1 MLPIIQLDSGAG
13 WGPERPQLH
22 PSAWWSR
29 LSSTHSRLINIR
41 PYARG
46 YARHGATR
54 LRLSEDTLMDSQG
67 DTEGGA
73 EDDATNE
80 PQSFNGMGK
89 DLVQDEEHS
98 EDKTA
103 PGSLHEGVIRPKKPI
118 TSENDAMEPK
128 AEESRVETV
137 TQRPDSL
144 AQPHSTVL
152 DDQSQTSRERNV
164 LGQDTPAV
172 NDRFFMDPNSSLD
185 DLQRASETWRNV
197 NTAEAAQVPLPFS
210 EASSVLSADGTVE
223 APLASGP
230 SLEDLELRPE
240 NIALPSRN
248 KANAFVSWLGGSAA
262 TRPKKKS
269 KKKPAVTP
277 ALPTVFEEVENY
289 RNNVRRLAD
298 HFSYFNNVASSD
310 TRHQWC
316 SRIVFYDR
324 LESEHHQTPRRSEP
338 WPDQAYAPS
347 YLEFYNTLRSVAD
360 TCEQRVVL
368 VEDLSPALVDLLGAT
383 FDIPPHVFEEHLDRS
398 GYKTMVESRKSAS
411 AWNLRS
417 SAQGYSSVTWYRP
430 VLPLF
435 PLNSRVRTGLIKNRN
450 LLIPCPLEECS
461 QHNVPLG
468 TSGNIW
474 RHFTELCSEPGDY
487 YKGSE
492 TEYPVGWEE
501 RATVW
506 THDFN
511 GCKFGK
517 HYTL

>member
-46 YARHGATR
+46 YARAKQHGATR

-240 NIALPSRN
+240 NIALPS
-248 KANAFVSWLGGSAA
+248 
-262 TRPKKKS
+262 
-269 KKKPAVTP
+269 
-277 ALPTVFEEVENY
+277 
-289 RNNVRRLAD
+289 
-298 HFSYFNNVASSD
+298 
-310 TRHQWC
+310 
-316 SRIVFYDR
+316 
-324 LESEHHQTPRRSEP
+324 
-338 WPDQAYAPS
+338 
-347 YLEFYNTLRSVAD
+347 
-360 TCEQRVVL
+360 
-368 VEDLSPALVDLLGAT
+368 
-383 FDIPPHVFEEHLDRS
+383 
-398 GYKTMVESRKSAS
+398 
-411 AWNLRS
+411 
-417 SAQGYSSVTWYRP
+417 
-430 VLPLF
+430 
-435 PLNSRVRTGLIKNRN
+435 
-450 LLIPCPLEECS
+450 
-461 QHNVPLG
+461 
-468 TSGNIW
+468 
-474 RHFTELCSEPGDY
+474 
-487 YKGSE
+487 
-492 TEYPVGWEE
+492 
-501 RATVW
+501 
-506 THDFN
+506 
-511 GCKFGK
+511 
-517 HYTL
+517 